1 MRLGWPWVRRGA
13 IGIVLLMLLL
23 AGHYTLPQVDV
34 VRVVGTEN
42 RRIEFGWNSF
52 FWASPDAGTATTGA
66 ARDVF
71 FIQGVDAEGAAVV
84 FRNEDT
90 GWGWPPY
97 FKFSSH
103 DMQAIASSL
112 VSGAEAPQWVAV
124 THYGWRSELL
134 TIFPNVLK
142 LAPVAGPEVRVIP
155 WGGFAILGSL
165 TLGLV
170 ALWRI
175 LILLRRAYVDPLW
188 ARVLRLLGRD
198 G

>member
-103 DMQAIASSL
+103 DVQAIASSL

-134 TIFPNVLK
+134 TIFPNALR
-142 LAPVAGPEVRVIP
+142 LTPVAGPEVRVIP
-155 WGGFAILGSL
+155 WGGFAILAAL
-165 TLGLV
+165 AVGLL
-170 ALWRI
+170 ALWRA
-175 LILLRRAYVDPLW
+175 LILMRRAYVDPLW
-188 ARVLRLLGRD
+188 SRALRLFGRD

>member
-42 RRIEFGWNSF
+42 RRIEFGWNSC
-52 FWASPDAGTATTGA
+52 FWASPDAGTAATGA

-165 TLGLV
+165 ALGLV

>member
-52 FWASPDAGTATTGA
+52 FWASPDAGTATTGT

-165 TLGLV
+165 ALGLV

>member
-13 IGIVLLMLLL
+13 IGTVLLMLLL
-23 AGHYTLPQVDV
+23 VGHYTLPQVDV

-112 VSGAEAPQWVAV
+112 VSGPEAPQWVAV

-134 TIFPNVLK
+134 TIFPNALR
-142 LAPVAGPEVRVIP
+142 LSPVEGPEARVIP
-155 WGGFAILGSL
+155 WGSLAILGAL
-165 TLGLV
+165 AVGLL
-170 ALWRI
+170 ALWRV
-175 LILLRRAYVDPLW
+175 LILLRRAYIDPLW
-188 ARVLRLLGRD
+188 GRVARFIGRE